1 METVERLV
9 RSVGRQLAFDGIL
22 VLERFSPQ
30 LNLFLILVIPGLLGL
45 VLFRRRQVS
54 RGRAERLLPGP
65 LVLNVALA
73 CALLGVALITLSA
86 RPYGS
91 DGRLDLIPFH
101 PLWTALT
108 GQIDASRVVA
118 TFGANI
124 VLFVPLGFLLPLRW
138 PRLDGWP
145 SIVFATAFISALIET
160 AQYLMNI
167 GRVAQLD
174 DVIFN
179 ALGGLLGWTMMRGG
193 RMAFSWFNPPAVQ

>member
-1 METVERLV
+1 VETVERLV

-45 VLFRRRQVS
+45 LLFRRRQVG
-54 RGRAERLLPGP
+54 RGRVERLLPGP

-73 CALLGVALITLSA
+73 CALLGVALITLTA

-124 VLFVPLGFLLPLRW
+124 VLFVPLGFLIPLRW

-145 SIVFATAFISALIET
+145 SIVLATAFISALIET

-167 GRVAQLD
+167 GRVTQLD

-179 ALGGLLGWTMMRGG
+179 ALGGLLGWAMMRGG